1 MINKPEYNYL
11 CAWCDGHTP
20 TLHEIVYGSLYRQ
33 LSIDYSIQ
41 VPLCN
46 KCHTMI
52 HHGAKVKKD
61 EMREYFLTIL
71 GLSYHSIMLAYQIGG
86 DRYWLEEST
95 EHRTEII
102 KRFMI

>member
-20 TLHEIVYGSLYRQ
+20 TLHEI
-33 LSIDYSIQ
+33 
-41 VPLCN
+41 
-46 KCHTMI
+46 I
-52 HHGAKVKKD
+52 HHGSKVKKE
-61 EMREYFLTIL
+61 EMRGYFLDIL
-71 GLSYHSIMLAYQIGG
+71 GLNYHSIMLAYQIGG

-95 EHRTEII
+95 EHRTETI